1 MKSYTRDTLRTGISG
16 NLFAGVKEST
26 ETIFLI
32 AAKPVAAW
40 VLLACSET
48 LKSVKCLQGTHHLQD
63 ICDIVPVKLHEVTNA
78 HHSCTFSRDITFL
91 GKCQPSKC

>member
-1 MKSYTRDTLRTGISG
+1 MKRNTRDTLRTGISG

-40 VLLACSET
+40 VLLACSQT
-48 LKSVKCLQGTHHLQD
+48 LKSVKCLQGTQQLQD
-63 ICDIVPVKLHEVTNA
+63 IGKINIVKLHEAKNA
-78 HHSCTFSRDITFL
+78 HHSCTFSRDVTL
-91 GKCQPSKC
+91 L